1 MRAVSPAEC
10 ARRGRRAVTNMRG
23 RPRCELPLDL
33 QENARAPRH
42 SQWGTRGC
50 SARPGRARRLTLHCQ
65 GCACGWLNAGAW
77 PVPRSFRAIYLSLLI
92 SRSCGNCETCC
103 CNDPGRT

>member
-1 MRAVSPAEC
+1 VRAVSPAEC

-42 SQWGTRGC
+42 SQWARAD
-50 SARPGRARRLTLHCQ
+50 ARPDQAAHAASRYTARAAPAAGLTQVLGQCRGVFALFICHC
-65 GCACGWLNAGAW
+65 
-77 PVPRSFRAIYLSLLI
+77 
-92 SRSCGNCETCC
+92 
-103 CNDPGRT
+103 